1 MLQHENVEVSVLCTQ
16 MVVEFL
22 QNLPRMISQSAPT
35 QSKKVCAC
43 VFAHLKL
50 SELLYTVPQY
60 SHLPAIIKAWK
71 SSILNNLKH
80 AVPTMRMNSLRILYL
95 EIKQGLEYPV
105 DCIELVISLL
115 LDSNPEV
122 EFHRVNDL

>member
-1 MLQHENVEVSVLCTQ
+1 MLCTQ

-22 QNLPRMISQSAPT
+22 QNLPNMISQSAPT
-35 QSKKVCAC
+35 QSKKVWFYK
-43 VFAHLKL
+43 VVYMQL

-60 SHLPAIIKAWK
+60 SHLPSIIKAWK
-71 SSILNNLKH
+71 NSILNNLKH
-80 AVPTMRMNSLRILYL
+80 VEPTMRLNSLRILYL

-115 LDSNPEV
+115 LDSNTEV
-122 EFHRVNDL
+122 EFRRVIHD